1 MLFRSS
7 FFKVARTPAKQNLFY
22 VTALCGRRTQSQQ
35 MQSTFTMVRK
45 ISVSGWQ
52 SHLKVWLTM
61 DAGHHLVAAA
71 RHLMAAA
78 DHLQPP
84 DKHDAYVAGYV

>member
-1 MLFRSS
+1 
-7 FFKVARTPAKQNLFY
+7 
-22 VTALCGRRTQSQQ
+22 
-35 MQSTFTMVRK
+35 MVRK